1 MGFAFPI
8 PAQFTSQLREGKP
21 AMTRVTPQEG
31 TQKWVTRLSAATAD
45 VAAGIAKVQTA
56 PGQKAAQ
63 SYQKYQNNVTQA
75 FPKWRNNV
83 AAVSLQ
89 SWQQAATQGVQRI
102 AQGAQAKQDKYQ
114 SFAQSFYPFL
124 DANVAKVNSMPNAT
138 FEDRV
143 QRAVQMMRLNSGYK
157 RPAGS

>member
-1 MGFAFPI
+1 
-8 PAQFTSQLREGKP
+8 
-21 AMTRVTPQEG
+21 MTRVTPQEG

-83 AAVSLQ
+83 ASVSLQ

-102 AQGAQAKQDKYQ
+102 AQGAQAKQDKYAT
-114 SFAQSFYPFL
+114 FAQSFYPFL
-124 DANVAKVNSMPNAT
+124 DANVSKVQSMPNAT

-143 QRAVQMMRLNSGYK
+143 QRAVQMMRLNSTYK
-157 RPAGS
+157 RPAGG